1 LPAAFAIQTNGRFN
15 QEKSSFT
22 VQKTNKQKMIDLCLI
37 IKTQGDVSFENNGT
51 SHVRQHLA

>member
-1 LPAAFAIQTNGRFN
+1 
-15 QEKSSFT
+15 
-22 VQKTNKQKMIDLCLI
+22 MIDLCLI